1 MHKSRNILQMLY
13 PADADGRSKK
23 VAAKV
28 EPLVKHV
35 CDVVK
40 LIKNDALGCP
50 GNEDVTVKTVME
62 LQMRYAKQKDL
73 NDIYND
79 HPELYNS
86 ASELS
91 VMTSKLAVEVMAES
105 VRQAT
110 FDSPTADFEDLV
122 YMPTMKSTSAQLPKY
137 KLIVIDEAQDLNALR
152 LDLVYALLAT
162 DGRVMFVGDS
172 NQCIYGALW
181 AWSLLQPRMAPP
193 FLFHWP
199 LVAPPSP
206 LSPPLS
212 PPHFLMPY
220 SHAPPLSHV
229 GFAGS
234 INNVMATA
242 TARFSAATLHLT
254 VTFRCSQA
262 VVKATNGYYQRYS
275 EYLPNFQ
282 FVARPGA
289 PEGCVVSGTS
299 FHAYPIT
306 TDSRDV
312 AVLSR
317 KSASLVQLYYELA
330 KRNVRVQFLGRE
342 QLGTAMVR
350 CLEEAITD
358 AVKTVDDLTM
368 ALSMHLAAYDP
379 DPGAVTKNE
388 EARNRFEALLGLLS
402 IMMEEASDVTL
413 AQVRARIDEFKYTP
427 NRKGDTVLATVHKAK
442 GQEYDT
448 VYILAPEDLPM
459 ANTMGEG
466 ALWEKQNEV
475 ACGYVAYSRA
485 KTNLYLLSSV
495 ESVSEL
501 FEPPGDGAEDGS
513 GSGDGLGAA
522 ESSATNSGAASS
534 SFSSSSDT
542 E

>member
-172 NQCIYGALW
+172 NQCIY
-181 AWSLLQPRMAPP
+181 
-193 FLFHWP
+193 
-199 LVAPPSP
+199 
-206 LSPPLS
+206 
-212 PPHFLMPY
+212 
-220 SHAPPLSHV
+220 